1 MTITADQLVSREVF
15 HCVSSLVATLASGW
29 NVDHVN
35 EDMDA
40 LPEQAQE
47 LCAPVDDWE
56 EAAKG
61 AGFGEGGYADGPNGE
76 SKHGW
81 IDINGDVHPD
91 AETACFVN
99 DVEPY
104 QWEVFE
110 HWIISEWL
118 ADELIKHG
126 EKVDKDFAGLCVWGR
141 TTTGQA
147 ISQDAVIQK
156 IHAELVA
163 GK

>member
-40 LPEQAQE
+40 LHEQAQE
-47 LCAPVDDWE
+47 LCYAVEDWE
-56 EAAKG
+56 QAARENG
-61 AGFGEGGYADGPNGE
+61 WVDHGEGLVRHKE
-76 SKHGW
+76 HG
-81 IDINGDVHPD
+81 IFDITVATWQDLCVTHG
-91 AETACFVN
+91 
-99 DVEPY
+99 VEPY

-110 HWIISEWL
+110 HWIVSDWL
-118 ADELIKHG
+118 ADELTKHG

-147 ISQDAVIQK
+147 ISQDAVLQK

-163 GK
+163 GR